1 MNIINSMNSINN
13 QMIVSFVGA
22 DLHVCPSLNSNDES
36 FKNNKFMKKSLCNR
50 EIEIKSKNLSK
61 KSDIFEKTSEKYC
74 YLSHFYGK
82 NKYFFV
88 KQEKKHINIVVFF
101 TKRRRNAIKLVG
113 KMIKQ
118 VVFSQNSSGMQ

>member
-1 MNIINSMNSINN
+1 MGAGGDLNIINSMKSINN

-36 FKNNKFMKKSLCNR
+36 FKNINFIKKRSPRKSQICEVLKKSLCNR

-61 KSDIFEKTSEKYC
+61 KSDIFEKTSEKCC
-74 YLSHFYGK
+74 YLSRFYGK

-88 KQEKKHINIVVFF
+88 KQEKKHIN
-101 TKRRRNAIKLVG
+101 
-113 KMIKQ
+113 Q
-118 VVFSQNSSGMQ
+118 VDFEVK